1 MPDIT
6 VPEINTEDITKVLK
20 DALYV
25 GVGLGVIG
33 FQKAQVRRV
42 ELTRT
47 VKGQIGEAKGR
58 VDGIGTTGDEL
69 LGDAR
74 DQVQKLLDGAE
85 DRVKLVEER
94 LSALEEQIEALLDQL
109 EDKLPEQAKDLVK
122 QAREAAKDARTQVRA
137 LVNRAA

>member
-1 MPDIT
+1 MPDINL
-6 VPEINTEDITKVLK
+6 PEFKTEDITKVLK

-58 VDGIGTTGDEL
+58 VDGISGASEDI

-74 DQVQKLLDGAE
+74 DQVQKLVDGAE

-94 LSALEEQIEALLDQL
+94 LSALEEQVEALL
-109 EDKLPEQAKDLVK
+109 
-122 QAREAAKDARTQVRA
+122 
-137 LVNRAA
+137 